1 MVLTRYD
8 EFPVH
13 QTPYPF
19 SVVAPTDYSFDD
31 GYYFGVFSAD
41 HEVFLFQGLRVN
53 PNNDMVGGYAGISID
68 GRQYTVRFKRPWRPN
83 FDTVIGP
90 YSIDV
95 VRPFEELHLALDAN
109 DSALRFD
116 LRWLATAP
124 AFEEAH
130 HLATTRDRR
139 TTDQTRY
146 TQSGTAEGWIE
157 FDGRRLEVSPG
168 DWWAS
173 RDHSWGLYRE
183 RPPLAPSR
191 RFVRPPEEPEV
202 RRALRFWTVFSSPGV
217 SGFFG
222 LHEGP
227 DGERVELNDTFGTP
241 FEGAVHRG
249 LHEPTIPLVSAE
261 HRVELVPGTL
271 VFAAADVELTDSYGG
286 VWTQRLENVGHPWW
300 PHTIGYGAGSW
311 TDGGSLATYADT
323 DEELIEWDELDI
335 SVQPFPHTTYDGR
348 TVTGGAPHAEH
359 LVRVTTTSP
368 DGEVSIGAGQL
379 ELFIDPPYRPYG
391 ID

>member
-19 SVVAPTDYSFDD
+19 SVVPVSDYSFDD
-31 GYYFGVFSAD
+31 GYYFGVFSA
-41 HEVFLFQGLRVN
+41 EYEAFLFQGLRVN
-53 PNNDMVGGYAGISID
+53 PNNDMVGGYAGLMMG
-68 GRQYTVRFKRPWRPN
+68 GRQYTVRFKRPWRPQ

-90 YSIDV
+90 YRIDV
-95 VRPFEELHLALDAN
+95 VTPFEEIRLTLGDH

-130 HLATTRDRR
+130 HLATTRDRH

-157 FDGRRLEVSPG
+157 FEGRRIEVTPG
-168 DWWAS
+168 AWWAS

-183 RPPLAPSR
+183 RPPLAPPR
-191 RFVRPPEEPEV
+191 RFVRPPEPPAV
-202 RRALRFWTVFSSPGV
+202 RRALRLWTVFSSPGV
-217 SGFFG
+217 SGFYG
-222 LHEGP
+222 LHEGEG
-227 DGERVELNDTFGTP
+227 GERIELNDTFGTP
-241 FEGAVHRG
+241 FEGALHRG
-249 LHEPTIPLVSAE
+249 LDQPTIPLVAAE
-261 HRVELVPGTL
+261 HRVTLVPGTT
-271 VFAAADVELTDSYGG
+271 VFAAADLTLTDADGG
-286 VWTQRLENVGHPWW
+286 TWAQRLENVGTPWW

-311 TDGGSLATYADT
+311 RDGGSIATYAGTEDVLVEH
-323 DEELIEWDELDI
+323 DDFDFA
-335 SVQPFPHTTYDGR
+335 VQPFQHTTYDGR

-359 LVRVTTTSP
+359 LVRVTTTDP
-368 DGEVSIGAGQL
+368 GGAVSVGAGQL

-391 ID
+391 LV